1 MARTHNLASRCSK
14 LGAALVIAA
23 ALASTTGCVDVRGFT
38 GSWEGPVSAEE
49 ALLQGFASDVSVRPL
64 QVADITLTTVEATL
78 TTDDGSFSSTQLEPI
93 DRVTGDSLSSIT
105 FDGNPLRSYMLFA
118 DLASESSPDPAWLV
132 LSLFSDDRIELRVM
146 RRNNLYGVF
155 QLQRLE

>member
-1 MARTHNLASRCSK
+1 MAPTHSPATTRSR
-14 LGAALVIAA
+14 LHAALLAA
-23 ALASTTGCVDVRGFT
+23 ATLTSASACVDVRGFT

-49 ALLQGFASDVSVRPL
+49 ALLQGFAPDVSVKPL
-64 QVADITLTTVEATL
+64 EVGDITLTEIQATL
-78 TTDDGSFSSTQLEPI
+78 TTDDGSFSKTRLEPI

-118 DLASESSPDPAWLV
+118 ELATESSADPAWLV
-132 LSLFSDDRIELRVM
+132 LSLFADDRIEVRVM

-155 QLQRLE
+155 QLQRQD

>member
-1 MARTHNLASRCSK
+1 MAPTHSRATKRSR
-14 LGAALVIAA
+14 LHAAVLAA
-23 ALASTTGCVDVRGFT
+23 ATLTSASACVDVRGFT

-49 ALLQGFASDVSVRPL
+49 ALLQGFAPDVSVKPL
-64 QVADITLTTVEATL
+64 EVGDITLTEIQATL
-78 TTDDGSFSSTQLEPI
+78 TTDDGSFSKTRLEPI

-118 DLASESSPDPAWLV
+118 ELATDSSADPAWLV
-132 LSLFSDDRIELRVM
+132 LSLFADDRIEVRVM

-155 QLQRLE
+155 QLRRQE